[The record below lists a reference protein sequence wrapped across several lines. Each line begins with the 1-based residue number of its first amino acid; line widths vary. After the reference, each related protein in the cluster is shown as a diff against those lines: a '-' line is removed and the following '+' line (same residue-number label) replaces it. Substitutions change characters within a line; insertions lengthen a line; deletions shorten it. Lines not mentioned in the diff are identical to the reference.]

1 VIVAIRIEQS
11 TNISPRSLKAMAIPL
26 AEARTA
32 AQCGDWWRIL
42 GIEYWDTLSDV
53 QKARR
58 TLQRANHPDK
68 GGSVELCQLINLAAD
83 KLEEMLDFER
93 IERRREQDA
102 EEERRARLEQWHARV
117 ARERAEADERAR
129 RMHERLIREQR
140 ELRTKAN
147 FLMIE
152 TVHQRTRNKITLG
165 EHAGRAF
172 PVIHRRSCKLHS
184 RRKVVQSRILTYA
197 VETTINSRRANREDK
212 WPKTAGLDKRCPGL
226 AAELAI
232 LKTAYD
238 RAYQNL
244 RYLRGKGKLHT
255 HALLTTRRLMREA
268 WMLYLAL
275 PAPMRDN
282 VVQHA

>member
-1 VIVAIRIEQS
+1 
-11 TNISPRSLKAMAIPL
+11 MAIPL
-26 AEARTA
+26 AEARA
-32 AQCGDWWRIL
+32 ASQCEDWWRIL
-42 GIEYWDTLSDV
+42 GLDYVAGLSDV
-53 QKARR
+53 QKVRR
-58 TLQRANHPDK
+58 DLMRGNHPDK
-68 GGSVELCQLINLAAD
+68 GGSIELCQLNNLSAD
-83 KLEEMLDFER
+83 KLEAMMDRER
-93 IERRREQDA
+93 TERRRDQDA
-102 EEERRARLEQWHARV
+102 EEERCARLEQWRARV

-129 RMHERLIREQR
+129 QVHERLVREQR
-140 ELRTKAN
+140 ALRTKAN

-165 EHAGRAF
+165 EYAGKAF
-172 PVIHRRSCKLHS
+172 PVIYRRRCKLQS
-184 RRKVVQSRILTYA
+184 KRKVVQSRILAYA

-212 WPKTAGLDKRCPGL
+212 WPKTAGLDKRCPDL

-255 HALLTTRRLMREA
+255 HALLTTRRLMHEA

-275 PAPMRDN
+275 PAPMRDD
-282 VVQHA
+282 VVQHV